1 MIELKAEGAD
11 ASPRTASQNDPH
23 EWDVLRQA
31 NSAFIHSAPTGD
43 SAPRFGNMKKLE
55 HDPEKHA
62 LGLDP
67 RVGTGFPKRSCS
79 NKKIERDD
87 DSKKSHPALE
97 FLT

>member
-1 MIELKAEGAD
+1 M
-11 ASPRTASQNDPH
+11 P
-23 EWDVLRQA
+23 
-31 NSAFIHSAPTGD
+31 
-43 SAPRFGNMKKLE
+43 LE

-87 DSKKSHPALE
+87 DSKKSHPALAGADAVAITSR
-97 FLT
+97 LVVV